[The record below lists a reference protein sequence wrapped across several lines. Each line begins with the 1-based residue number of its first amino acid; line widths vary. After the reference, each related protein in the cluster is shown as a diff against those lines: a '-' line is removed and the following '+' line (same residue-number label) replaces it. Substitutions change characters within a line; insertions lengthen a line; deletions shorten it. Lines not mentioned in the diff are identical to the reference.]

1 MTNKP
6 PAGGE
11 LRDRGRRE
19 YFPVEFETP
28 VQQQGFIVTR
38 HQWNRIK
45 ERVRNIRSRESHW
58 LSALYALLSIGVSFL
73 IGALSLAQLEG
84 VAIWVTVGFWMAVA
98 VGIGGAIICLIA
110 YRESRGRRQD
120 DIKVVI
126 EDMDDIE
133 RLYER

>member
-1 MTNKP
+1 MNKP
-6 PAGGE
+6 SVGGE
-11 LRDRGRRE
+11 PSDRGGSE
-19 YFPVEFETP
+19 YFTSIAVADRI
-28 VQQQGFIVTR
+28 QQPGFVVTR
-38 HQWNRIK
+38 QEWNRIK
-45 ERVRNIRSRESHW
+45 ERVRNIRSRESNW

-84 VAIWVTVGFWMAVA
+84 VALLVTVGFWMAVA
-98 VGIGGAIICLIA
+98 IGIGGAIVCYIA

-126 EDMDDIE
+126 EYMNDIE